1 MQIYTTDFY
10 FSWASLSKC
19 DCVLERWFFWWCC
32 NITIRDC
39 CYRLQAILH
48 KREYTGGTAAVSS
61 RIVHGFWLFEDAVQL
76 CHAADAVPFS
86 AVSSSLQYAFIQAL
100 KITLKQFSKT
110 GGWEGSKGKSDISN
124 KNVKHLLKPFHSMVI
139 GPIYQWQVD
148 KHLAND
154 WRHSW
159 CTYDVID
166 GIHMTSLPVFSQRF
180 GYPSLTFTHQ
190 WLRQIS
196 MKLP

>member
-76 CHAADAVPFS
+76 CHAADAVPSS

-100 KITLKQFSKT
+100 KTTPKQFNKT
-110 GGWEGSKGKSDISN
+110 GGWVRPNAKVTAQTKMYSQVPKERHGQESKWHGRKRVLNFDYFWIFKGRKQDILSPYIETQN
-124 KNVKHLLKPFHSMVI
+124 
-139 GPIYQWQVD
+139 
-148 KHLAND
+148 
-154 WRHSW
+154 
-159 CTYDVID
+159 
-166 GIHMTSLPVFSQRF
+166 
-180 GYPSLTFTHQ
+180 
-190 WLRQIS
+190 LR
-196 MKLP
+196 LYH